1 MEQIELFEREDR
13 EYALSLSLGELRE
26 MHTTNPILAE
36 YLYELRRTER
46 DRIKYQVVRA
56 TFIAKFDG
64 SEFSRLKPY

>member
-13 EYALSLSLGELRE
+13 EYALNLSIGELRE
-26 MHTTNPILAE
+26 MRKTNPIMAD

-46 DRIKYQVVRA
+46 ERIRYQVVRA

-64 SEFSRLKPY
+64 SEFSRVRF

>member
-13 EYALSLSLGELRE
+13 DYALSLSIGELRE
-26 MHTTNPILAE
+26 MRKSNPIMAD

-46 DRIKYQVVRA
+46 ERIRYQVVRA

-64 SEFSRLKPY
+64 SEFSRVKC

>member
-1 MEQIELFEREDR
+1 MEQLELFEREDR

-26 MHTTNPILAE
+26 MRKTNLILAE

-46 DRIKYQVVRA
+46 ERIRYQVVRA

-64 SEFSRLKPY
+64 SEFSRLKR

>member
-26 MHTTNPILAE
+26 MRKVNLTLAE
-36 YLYELRRTER
+36 YLYEIRRTER
-46 DRIKYQVVRA
+46 ERIRYQVVRA

-64 SEFSRLKPY
+64 SEFSRVKC

>member
-26 MHTTNPILAE
+26 MRKTNPILAE

-46 DRIKYQVVRA
+46 ERIKYQVVRA

-64 SEFSRLKPY
+64 SEFSRVRC

>member
-13 EYALSLSLGELRE
+13 EYALNLSIGELRE
-26 MHTTNPILAE
+26 MRKTNPIMAD

-46 DRIKYQVVRA
+46 ERIRYQVVRA

-64 SEFSRLKPY
+64 SEFSRLKR

>member
-13 EYALSLSLGELRE
+13 DYALSLSIGELRE
-26 MHTTNPILAE
+26 MRKSNPIMAD

-46 DRIKYQVVRA
+46 ERIRYQVVRA

-64 SEFSRLKPY
+64 SEFSRVRC

>member
-13 EYALSLSLGELRE
+13 EYALNLSIGELRE
-26 MHTTNPILAE
+26 MRKSNPIMAD

-46 DRIKYQVVRA
+46 ERIRYQVVRA

-64 SEFSRLKPY
+64 SEFSRLRH

>member
-13 EYALSLSLGELRE
+13 EYALSLSIGELRE
-26 MHTTNPILAE
+26 MRKANPILAE

-46 DRIKYQVVRA
+46 ERIRYQVVRA

-64 SEFSRLKPY
+64 SEFSRVRF

>member
-13 EYALSLSLGELRE
+13 DYALNLSIGELRE
-26 MHTTNPILAE
+26 MRKTNPIMAD

-46 DRIKYQVVRA
+46 ERIRYQVVRA

-64 SEFSRLKPY
+64 SEFSRLRH

>member
-13 EYALSLSLGELRE
+13 DYALSLSIGELRE
-26 MHTTNPILAE
+26 MRKSNPIMAD

-46 DRIKYQVVRA
+46 ERIRYQVVRA

-64 SEFSRLKPY
+64 SEFSRLRH

>member
-26 MHTTNPILAE
+26 MRKTNPILAE

-46 DRIKYQVVRA
+46 QRILYQVVRA

-64 SEFSRLKPY
+64 SEFSRVKF

>member
-13 EYALSLSLGELRE
+13 EYALNLSIGELRE
-26 MHTTNPILAE
+26 MRKTNPIMAD

-46 DRIKYQVVRA
+46 ERIRYQVVRA

-64 SEFSRLKPY
+64 SEFSRVRC

>member
-13 EYALSLSLGELRE
+13 EYALNLSIGELRE
-26 MHTTNPILAE
+26 MRKSNPIMAD

-46 DRIKYQVVRA
+46 ERIRYQVVRA

-64 SEFSRLKPY
+64 SEFSRLKH

>member
-13 EYALSLSLGELRE
+13 EYALSLSIGELRE
-26 MHTTNPILAE
+26 MRKSNPIMAD

-46 DRIKYQVVRA
+46 ERIRYQVVRA

-64 SEFSRLKPY
+64 SEFSRVKC

>member
-13 EYALSLSLGELRE
+13 EYALSLSIGELRE
-26 MHTTNPILAE
+26 MRKSNPIMAD

-46 DRIKYQVVRA
+46 ERIRYQVVRA

-64 SEFSRLKPY
+64 SEFSRLKR

>member
-13 EYALSLSLGELRE
+13 DYALSLSIGELRE
-26 MHTTNPILAE
+26 MRKSNPIMAD

-46 DRIKYQVVRA
+46 ERIRYQVVRA

-64 SEFSRLKPY
+64 SEFSRVRF

>member
-13 EYALSLSLGELRE
+13 DYAFSLSIGELRE
-26 MHTTNPILAE
+26 MRKANPILAE

-46 DRIKYQVVRA
+46 ERIRYQVVRA

-64 SEFSRLKPY
+64 SEFSRVRF